1 MWMVQNEEGEILF
14 EGTLRECLD
23 FAEEHL
29 CYTGVRVWVYPR

>member
-14 EGTLRECLD
+14 EGEHGECLD

-29 CYTGVRVWVYPR
+29 CNTGERIWVCPR